1 MIKLSTEW
9 LSVCGGCHVS
19 VVDLHEKI
27 FNVFKTIDICRS
39 PVLTDIKSFP
49 DADLGILSGAI
60 RSKHDRELA
69 DKMRKSCKSLIA
81 FGTCAVFGGISGAGS
96 VHTKD
101 EIFDAVYINNKT
113 TITNT
118 VPGNGVPNLEDTVLP
133 LDSVTD
139 VDLYLPGCPP
149 HPEFIF
155 RALQFL
161 LKEKPRHTDHQTVCG
176 RCGRDM
182 VKTNETSLKKSFE
195 GIPHK
200 HICFLSQGYLCFG
213 PVTLDRCL
221 SPCPRHGIICTGCA
235 GPEIRILQEP
245 NIDIRTEMAE
255 RISKLT
261 SIKKEDVIQEIEKFS
276 KTHYAYA
283 MASPMIAK
291 KPTFLIKK
299 WMQHLTEVQ

>member
-1 MIKLSTEW
+1 MKKLSTEW

-19 VVDLHEKI
+19 IVDLHDKI
-27 FNVFKTIDICRS
+27 FNVFKAIEICRS
-39 PVLTDIKSFP
+39 PVLTDIKNFP
-49 DADLGILSGAI
+49 DVDIGILSGAI
-60 RSKHDRELA
+60 RSEHDREVA
-69 DKMRKSCKSLIA
+69 EKMRESCKSLIA
-81 FGTCAVFGGISGAGS
+81 FGACAVFGGISGAGS
-96 VHTKD
+96 VHTKE
-101 EIFDAVYINNKT
+101 EIFNAVYIDNKT
-113 TITNT
+113 TITNI
-118 VPGNGVPNLEDTVLP
+118 VPKDGVPLLEDTVVP
-133 LDSVTD
+133 LDDVID

-149 HPEFIF
+149 HPGFTF

-161 LKEKPRHTDHQTVCG
+161 LKVKPPHTDYQTVCG
-176 RCGRDM
+176 RCDREI
-182 VKTNETSLKKSFE
+182 VKTKVTSLKKSLE
-195 GIPHK
+195 GIPQES
-200 HICFLSQGYLCFG
+200 ICFLSQGYLCFG

-261 SIKKEDVIQEIEKFS
+261 SIKKEDVIQEIETFS

-299 WMQHLTEVQ
+299 WMQHLTEV